1 MRAVAKRMLGGMSKE
16 KLKEWVKLVSVTGGA
31 QSLLQAVSL
40 ISGLIVIRLLQKNEL
55 ELACYTIANTMLGTI
70 SLLSDGGISQGVMS
84 QGGKFWQDKQK
95 LGTVLMTGLNLRRK
109 FAAGALAI
117 SVPILIFLLNHQG
130 ASWLTILMIV
140 LSLIPAFYAA
150 IVDSLLEIVPK
161 LHQAILPY
169 QRNQVAVSLG
179 RLLLTSATLF
189 FFPFTYI
196 AVLAAGIPRL
206 IGNIKLRKIA
216 EPYADMHQPPDKEV
230 QGKILSV
237 VKRVLPGAIYYC
249 FSGQVTIWL
258 ISFFGKASE
267 VGQLGGIGKITLTLT
282 VFSSIIV
289 TLVVPRFARMDNLHK
304 LRSYFWKVH
313 FAVWSFVLV
322 VIFVVWMTAD
332 YILLILGP
340 KFAGLSYPMTLSMIA
355 GGIFLNGGISYF
367 LYSSRGWVM
376 NPVMNVALS
385 IVILIIGVSIMDIST
400 LVGCIKL
407 DIFTSVGHYLI
418 HSTYCTYKLYT
429 AKEDRA

>member
-1 MRAVAKRMLGGMSKE
+1 MKAVAKRLLGGMSRE
-16 KLKEWVKLVSVTGGA
+16 KFTEWVKLIFVTGGA
-31 QSLLQAVSL
+31 QSILQGISL
-40 ISGLIVIRLLQKNEL
+40 VSGLIVIRLLQKNDV
-55 ELACYTIANTMLGTI
+55 ELAYYTIANTMLGTI

-84 QGGKFWQDKQK
+84 QGGKYWQDKQK

-109 FAAGALAI
+109 FAVGALAI
-117 SVPILIFLLNHQG
+117 SAPILIFLLHHQG
-130 ASWLTILMIV
+130 ASWFTILMIV
-140 LSLIPAFYAA
+140 LSMIPAFYAA

-161 LHQAILPY
+161 LHQVILPY
-169 QRNQVAVSLG
+169 QRNQVTVSVG
-179 RLLLTSATLF
+179 RLMLTSATLF

-216 EPYADMHQPPDKEV
+216 APYADMHQHPDKEV
-230 QGKILSV
+230 RDKILSV
-237 VKRVLPGAIYYC
+237 VRRVLPGAVYYC

-267 VGQLGGIGKITLTLT
+267 VGQLGGIGKITLMLS

-289 TLVVPRFARMDNLHK
+289 TLVVPRFARLNDLHK

-313 FAVWSFVLV
+313 LAVWSFVLF
-322 VIFVVWMTAD
+322 VIFIVWMTAD

-340 KFAGLSYPMTLSMIA
+340 KFAGLAYPMTLSMIA
-355 GGIFLNGGISYF
+355 AGIFLNGGISYF

-376 NPVMNVALS
+376 NPILNVSIS
-385 IVILIIGVSIMDIST
+385 IVILAIGISLMDIST

-407 DIFTSVGHYLI
+407 DIFTSVGHYLV

-429 AKEDRA
+429 SKEDRA